1 MLVDIAIYA
10 HVVSYSK
17 GATTFGRMTLSK
29 LALIMTLGKK
39 EENTLKNY
47 WNIKR
52 HLVVPKLCFT

>member
-10 HVVSYSK
+10 HVVSYGK

-29 LALIMTLGKK
+29 LALIMTLG
-39 EENTLKNY
+39 ENTLKNY